1 MEGPDEYHVPVL
13 ADEVMHFLRQG
24 PEAGEIMDGTV
35 GGGGHAA
42 RILQDIPGS
51 RILAVDRDPDA
62 LKEARRSLAPWS
74 GRVRFLQARFDEA
87 AQGAGVMGPSL
98 RGALLDLGVSS
109 RQIDADP
116 RGFSFRSGDAPLDM
130 RMEGAAAGGRTAAE
144 ILNQESEAEL
154 MRIFREFGE
163 ERRAARLAREVVK
176 RRRTEPFERARQL
189 LDALTVVH
197 RRSPEAGEKAR
208 VFQALR
214 IAVNNELEA
223 LEQALDAL
231 RDALLPGGVMV
242 IISYHSLEDRMV
254 KRAFREWSRRC
265 VCPPEIP
272 ICICRGEPLG
282 TLLTRSVVR
291 PSKEE
296 VEANPRSRS
305 ARLRAW
311 RRGA

>member
-1 MEGPDEYHVPVL
+1 MDGPDEYHVPVL
-13 ADEVMHFLRQG
+13 PDEVVHFLREG

-51 RILAVDRDPDA
+51 RVLAVDRDPDA
-62 LKEARRSLAPWS
+62 LDQARVTLSPWA
-74 GRVRFLQARFDEA
+74 GRVRFLQARFDVA
-87 AQGAGVMGPSL
+87 AKGAGIMGPSL

-109 RQIDADP
+109 RQIDNDT

-130 RMEGAAAGGRTAAE
+130 RMEGVATGGRTAAE
-144 ILNQESEAEL
+144 ILNEEGEAEL
-154 MRIFREFGE
+154 TRIFREFGE

-208 VFQALR
+208 IFQALR
-214 IAVNNELEA
+214 IAVNRELEA
-223 LEQALDAL
+223 LDQALPAL

-242 IISYHSLEDRMV
+242 VISYHSLEDRMV
-254 KRAFREWSRRC
+254 KRAFREWSRHC

-272 ICICRGEPLG
+272 ICVCRGEPLG
-282 TLLTRSVVR
+282 ELLTRSVVR
-291 PSKEE
+291 PSEAE
-296 VEANPRSRS
+296 VTGNPRSRS

-311 RRGA
+311 RRGV